1 MHGNE
6 KNNCL
11 RESSRMRTLLACESS
26 EQPSTASI
34 PHIVMI
40 KRVFEETKKKPK
52 REEDW
57 IKCEEDKEKKKTRK
71 TRCKECGITNT

>member
-1 MHGNE
+1 MHENE

-26 EQPSTASI
+26 EQPSTASM

-40 KRVFEETKKKPK
+40 YKGFCLK
-52 REEDW
+52 RERKKDW
-57 IKCEEDKEKKKTRK
+57 IKCEEDKEKKKKTRK